1 MPTNKDEITTI
12 IKDLKNK
19 KSSGLDEFSSFLIKK
34 CYLYLTES
42 LTFLTNLLLSTGKF
56 PGNLGISKVKRLFKK
71 RSCK

>member
-1 MPTNKDEITTI
+1 MPNLKDKITTI

-34 CYLYLTES
+34 CYLYLIQP

-56 PGNLGISKVKRLFKK
+56 QEIS
-71 RSCK
+71 